1 MLTPCLT
8 ALLFPAYVD
17 GYVRG
22 ERGHPQI
29 SGPPTCS
36 KVSTG
41 SHFFNFFVVF
51 YDPVYGEQE

>member
-29 SGPPTCS
+29 SGPPTGS

-51 YDPVYGEQE
+51 L